1 MLSLFKKVFKK
12 SNAVF
17 KVLEPNIEL
26 TVSVS
31 ECIKKLIR
39 SGVKYNQVTAGYITF
54 PAKLFDGLD
63 MMVGLHYQGA
73 FIDYIEIFRPI
84 EYYNSPDFDI
94 NESYAEIHDAVVSCY
109 GKPQAKKPAYLS
121 GYPSERWLGRNFVI
135 DHSICDRFGLE
146 EHLSFKFVQP
156 N

>member
-1 MLSLFKKVFKK
+1 MLSIFKKFFKK

-17 KVLEPNIEL
+17 KIIEPNIEL

-31 ECIKKLIR
+31 ECIKELKCA
-39 SGVKYNQVTAGYITF
+39 GVNYNQVTVGYITF
-54 PAKLFDGLD
+54 PAKLFNGLD

-73 FIDYIEIFRPI
+73 FIDFIEIFRPL

-109 GKPQAKKPAYLS
+109 GKPQVKKPAYLY
-121 GYPSERWLGRNFVI
+121 GYPSERWLGRNFAI

-146 EHLSFKFVQP
+146 EHLSFKFVNP
-156 N
+156 

>member
-1 MLSLFKKVFKK
+1 MLSIFKKIFKK

-31 ECIKKLIR
+31 ECIKELK
-39 SGVKYNQVTAGYITF
+39 SSAVKYNQVTKGYITF

-63 MMVGLHYQGA
+63 MMVGLHYQGP
-73 FIDYIEIFRPI
+73 FIDYIEIFRPL
-84 EYYNSPDFDI
+84 EYYNSPNFDI
-94 NESYAEIHDAVVSCY
+94 NESYAEIHDAVSSCY
-109 GKPQAKKPAYLS
+109 GQPQAKKPAYLS
-121 GYPSERWLGRNFVI
+121 GYSSERWLGRNFVI

-146 EHLSFKFVQP
+146 EHLSFKFIQP
-156 N
+156 